1 MPKRILVIDDE
12 KPIRDSFLLAM
23 EETEFLVETASSGEE
38 GVTKF
43 KSGAYDLIFLD
54 LKMPGM
60 NGIETLR
67 VIRKTD
73 PQVPVYVV
81 TAFSQEYF
89 QELAVLTKEGIAFEL
104 MRKPIGLEQIETLVR
119 AVLS

>member
-1 MPKRILVIDDE
+1 MAKQILVIDDE
-12 KPIRDSFLLAM
+12 KSIRDSFLLAL
-23 EETEFLVETASSGEE
+23 EETEFLVDTASSGEE
-38 GVTKF
+38 GVAKF

-60 NGIETLR
+60 DGIETLR
-67 VIRKTD
+67 VIRKIN
-73 PQVPVYVV
+73 PKVPVYIV

-89 QELAVLTKEGIAFEL
+89 QELEVLTKEGIAFEL

-119 AVLS
+119 AVLK